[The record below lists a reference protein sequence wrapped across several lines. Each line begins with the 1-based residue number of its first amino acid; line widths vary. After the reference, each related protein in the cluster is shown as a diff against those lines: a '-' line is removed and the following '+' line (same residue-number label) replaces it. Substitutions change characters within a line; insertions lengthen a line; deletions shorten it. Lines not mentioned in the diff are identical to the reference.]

1 MSFWPLGPLCP
12 VRQNGSAA
20 TSLNA
25 GNQRP
30 FWRTG
35 HKGPRGQK
43 DMHVPVATTIFLDRE
58 NKVFEHYK
66 NPAFSQLYDENVW
79 GKAMARIAIDK
90 WPAEKAADEAI
101 ERMKAIFAGYK

>member
-1 MSFWPLGPLCP
+1 
-12 VRQNGSAA
+12 VAA
-20 TSLNA
+20 D
-25 GNQRP
+25 P

-35 HKGPRGQK
+35 HKGPKGQK